1 MPPTRRHI
9 AEITDPLTGEQVH
22 LEADTGPELD
32 ALVEQTLTQAYPE
45 GADVTAEPH

>member
-1 MPPTRRHI
+1 MPPTSRHI

-32 ALVEQTLTQAYPE
+32 ELIEQTLALVYPE
-45 GADVTAEPH
+45 APPSN

>member
-1 MPPTRRHI
+1 MSSTSRHI

-32 ALVEQTLTQAYPE
+32 ELVEQTLAQAYPE
-45 GADVTAEPH
+45 APAS